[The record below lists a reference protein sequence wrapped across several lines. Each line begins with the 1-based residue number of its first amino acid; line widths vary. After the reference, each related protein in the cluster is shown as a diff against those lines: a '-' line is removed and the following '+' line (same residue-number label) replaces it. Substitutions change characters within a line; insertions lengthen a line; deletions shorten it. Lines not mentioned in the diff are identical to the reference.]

1 MITGILLNEI
11 YSINIGFE
19 RQPATGGCGD
29 VTSSFSRLNNVNTAP
44 HQLVIFDM
52 DGTLTLP
59 AIDFGRL
66 RAEIGIESGTIL
78 EALETMTD
86 HERARAHEIIEV
98 HERIAA
104 RDSELQDSV
113 HEVLEFLRAD
123 GIRTA
128 IATRNSRPS
137 VRTVLDKHQ
146 LHVDHIHTR
155 EDGPVKP
162 SPQPVL
168 DVCKYFHIAPES
180 SWMVGDY
187 VYDIQSG
194 NAAGATTVLFAPD
207 GSLLEAVEQA
217 DHVIRN
223 LRELITI
230 LNNGKSR

>member
-1 MITGILLNEI
+1 MTTTTPQI
-11 YSINIGFE
+11 
-19 RQPATGGCGD
+19 
-29 VTSSFSRLNNVNTAP
+29 
-44 HQLVIFDM
+44 VIFDM

-59 AIDFGRL
+59 AIDFDRL

-78 EALETMTD
+78 EALETMAD
-86 HERARAHEIIEV
+86 DERARAHEIIED

-104 RDSELQDSV
+104 RDSELQDGA
-113 HEVLEFLRAD
+113 HEVLEFLRAG

-128 IATRNSRPS
+128 IATRNSRRS
-137 VRTVLDKHQ
+137 VRTVLDKHHI
-146 LHVDHIHTR
+146 HVDHIHTR

-168 DVCKYFHIAPES
+168 DICKYFHIAPES

-194 NAAGATTVLFAPD
+194 SAAGATTVLFEPGPPAAIRAP
-207 GSLLEAVEQA
+207 GSGLRAPGFEGSIGRLKPVARSLQPEAAKLA

-223 LRELITI
+223 LRELIP
-230 LNNGKSR
+230 LVSNGESR

>member
-1 MITGILLNEI
+1 
-11 YSINIGFE
+11 
-19 RQPATGGCGD
+19 
-29 VTSSFSRLNNVNTAP
+29 
-44 HQLVIFDM
+44 M

-59 AIDFGRL
+59 VIDFDRL

-78 EALETMTD
+78 EALDTMTANR
-86 HERARAHEIIEV
+86 RARAHEIIEE

-104 RDSELQDSV
+104 RDSELQDGV
-113 HEVLEFLRAD
+113 HEVLDFMRAG
-123 GIRTA
+123 GIRIA

-146 LHVDHIHTR
+146 IEVYHIHTR

-168 DVCKYFHIAPES
+168 DICKYFQIAPES

-194 NAAGATTVLFAPD
+194 NAAGATTVLFAADDPAP
-207 GSLLEAVEQA
+207 EATEQA
-217 DHVIRN
+217 DHVIRD

-230 LNNGKSR
+230 LNNGESR

>member
-1 MITGILLNEI
+1 MKTTTP
-11 YSINIGFE
+11 
-19 RQPATGGCGD
+19 QA
-29 VTSSFSRLNNVNTAP
+29 
-44 HQLVIFDM
+44 VIFDM

-59 AIDFGRL
+59 AIDFDRL

-78 EALETMTD
+78 EALETMTAD
-86 HERARAHEIIEV
+86 ERARAHEIIEV

-104 RDSELQDSV
+104 HDSELQDGV
-113 HEVLEFLRAD
+113 HEVLEYLRAG

-137 VRTVLDKHQ
+137 VQTVLEKHQ
-146 LHVDHIHTR
+146 FHVDHIHTR
-155 EDGPVKP
+155 EDGAVKP

-168 DVCKYFHIAPES
+168 DICKYFQIAPES

-194 NAAGATTVLFAPD
+194 NAAGATTVLFSAD
-207 GSLLEAVEQA
+207 GSRLEAAEQA
-217 DHVIRN
+217 DHVIRD

-230 LNNGKSR
+230 LNNGESR

>member
-1 MITGILLNEI
+1 MKTITP
-11 YSINIGFE
+11 
-19 RQPATGGCGD
+19 QA
-29 VTSSFSRLNNVNTAP
+29 
-44 HQLVIFDM
+44 VIFDM
-52 DGTLTLP
+52 DGTLTQP
-59 AIDFGRL
+59 AIDFDRL

-86 HERARAHEIIEV
+86 DERARAHDIIEE
-98 HERIAA
+98 HERVTA
-104 RDSELQDSV
+104 RDSELQDGV
-113 HEVLEFLRAD
+113 HEVLEFLRA
-123 GIRTA
+123 GSIRIA

-137 VRTVLDKHQ
+137 VQTVLDKHQ
-146 LHVDHIHTR
+146 LQVDHIHTR

-168 DVCKYFHIAPES
+168 DICEYFQIAPES

-194 NAAGATTVLFAPD
+194 NAAGATTVLFAAD
-207 GSLLEAVEQA
+207 RTAGRGGAEHA

-230 LNNGKSR
+230 LNNGESR

>member
-1 MITGILLNEI
+1 MTTTTPRI
-11 YSINIGFE
+11 
-19 RQPATGGCGD
+19 
-29 VTSSFSRLNNVNTAP
+29 
-44 HQLVIFDM
+44 VIFDM

-59 AIDFGRL
+59 AIDFDRL

-86 HERARAHEIIEV
+86 DERARAHEIIEV

-104 RDSELQDSV
+104 RDSELQHGV
-113 HEVLEFLRAD
+113 HEVLDFLRAG

-137 VRTVLDKHQ
+137 VRTVLEKHHI
-146 LHVDHIHTR
+146 HVDHIHTR

-168 DVCKYFHIAPES
+168 DICKYFQIAPES

-194 NAAGATTVLFAPD
+194 NAAGATTVLFAAD
-207 GSLLEAVEQA
+207 GSAPEAVQQT
-217 DHVIRN
+217 DYVIRN
-223 LRELITI
+223 LRELIAI
-230 LNNGKSR
+230 LNNGESK

>member
-1 MITGILLNEI
+1 MTMTIPRI
-11 YSINIGFE
+11 
-19 RQPATGGCGD
+19 
-29 VTSSFSRLNNVNTAP
+29 
-44 HQLVIFDM
+44 VIFDM
-52 DGTLTLP
+52 DGTLTQP

-78 EALETMTD
+78 EALETMTED
-86 HERARAHEIIEV
+86 EHARAHEIIEV
-98 HERIAA
+98 HERVAA
-104 RDSELQDSV
+104 RDSELQDGV
-113 HEVLEFLRAD
+113 HEVLEFLRA
-123 GIRTA
+123 GSIRIA

-137 VRTVLDKHQ
+137 VQTVLDKHQ

-168 DVCKYFHIAPES
+168 DICEYFQIAPES

-194 NAAGATTVLFAPD
+194 NAAGATTVLFAAD
-207 GSLLEAVEQA
+207 RTAGRGGAEQA

-230 LNNGKSR
+230 LNNGESR